1 MASPVLW
8 GELNVGMTRDD
19 VSRALPEA
27 VASDGA
33 LIISFQLFDCDFE
46 ASATFDD
53 LGLCAVT
60 VSLARTCVS
69 QRFCDVRQRLVDA
82 ICAKHGK
89 GQARQIHK
97 DVFRKRWRE
106 PWVEIGLVAVD
117 DPEFPTMSVEYRK
130 VATTDAALKY
140 L

>member
-1 MASPVLW
+1 MA
-8 GELNVGMTRDD
+8 RDD
-19 VSRALPEA
+19 VSRALPDA

-33 LIISFQLFDCDFE
+33 LVISFELFDCEFE
-46 ASATFDD
+46 ATAAFDEQ
-53 LGLCAVT
+53 GLCAVT

-69 QRFCDVRQRLVDA
+69 QRFCDLRQRLVDA

-89 GQARQIHK
+89 GQARQVHN

-106 PWVEIGLVAVD
+106 PWVEIDFVAVD
-117 DPEFPTMSVEYRK
+117 SAEFPTMSVQYRK
-130 VATTDAALKY
+130 IAMTDAALKY